1 MLPSDYPRNWKQA
14 RFDPMVCV
22 AECAPAAV
30 RHLAPSASE
39 VLRQLSV
46 SETCWVRS
54 CETDHNGL
62 APLLQPPLKHMC
74 TFFRIASAAQYVTA
88 GFEPAT
94 SRPIG
99 VATKNRSPEMWASV
113 KSWLPVRP
121 APYINTWARVHIF
134 FSSCACPELF
144 L

>member
-14 RFDPMVCV
+14 RFDPMVCA
-22 AECAPAAV
+22 AECAPATL

-99 VATKNRSPEMWASV
+99 VATKNHSPGM
-113 KSWLPVRP
+113 
-121 APYINTWARVHIF
+121 WARVK
-134 FSSCACPELF
+134 S
-144 L
+144 